1 MSKCQQANCKANRK
15 YRVIV
20 TKESVITLNRCLKP
34 EDLAL
39 SNLVVISN
47 LLVFP
52 GSVFTNFLVENVGSE
67 ASMARI

>member
-20 TKESVITLNRCLKP
+20 TKESVITLNLCLKP

>member
-20 TKESVITLNRCLKP
+20 TKESVITLNLCLKP

-67 ASMARI
+67 ASIARI